1 MSETDGQGNSGKTWS
16 RKKIAILIVGILFIF
31 MLVVILGYVFVK
43 MSSQDEFSNIMTT
56 VPAILSNNTNCI
68 VSADKHSILNVS

>member
-1 MSETDGQGNSGKTWS
+1 MSETDGQGNSSKTWS

-31 MLVVILGYVFVK
+31 MLVVILGYVFVR

-56 VPAILSNNTNCI
+56 VPAILSNNTT
-68 VSADKHSILNVS
+68 VSADKYSILNVS

>member
-1 MSETDGQGNSGKTWS
+1 MSETDDQGNPSKTWS

-56 VPAILSNNTNCI
+56 VPAILSNNTT
-68 VSADKHSILNVS
+68 VSADKYSILNVS

>member
-1 MSETDGQGNSGKTWS
+1 MSEANDQGNSGKTWS

-56 VPAILSNNTNCI
+56 VPAILSNNTK
-68 VSADKHSILNVS
+68 VSADEYSILNVS

>member
-1 MSETDGQGNSGKTWS
+1 MSETDDQGNSSKTWS

-56 VPAILSNNTNCI
+56 VPAILSNNTT
-68 VSADKHSILNVS
+68 VSADKYSILNVS